1 MPPMLMPSLLMPSW
15 GLPGTGARKTR
26 LLALLAVRD
35 GMRFLPGFLRN
46 VAPQVD
52 GIVALDD
59 GSSDDSPELLA
70 RPRTPGQGRRQEEWQ
85 QRFSY
90 EPLLQE

>member
-1 MPPMLMPSLLMPSW
+1 MMIPSW
-15 GLPGTGARKTR
+15 GPPGSGARRTK

-35 GMRFLPGFLRN
+35 GMRYLPGFLRN

-59 GSSDDSPELLA
+59 GSSDGSADLLKSHEAVVELLRNPTD
-70 RPRTPGQGRRQEEWQ
+70 RPGDRWTGPA
-85 QRFSY
+85 Y
-90 EPLLQE
+90 P